1 MTAVTLA
8 MIAQGQIAI
17 ARGELREA
25 QAMAEKGDTSAA
37 CDKLDFVIR
46 QLVAA
51 RRHLA

>member
-1 MTAVTLA
+1 MCTLA
-8 MIAQGQIAI
+8 MIAQGQMAI

-25 QAMAEKGDTSAA
+25 QALADKGATSEA

-46 QLVAA
+46 QLEAA